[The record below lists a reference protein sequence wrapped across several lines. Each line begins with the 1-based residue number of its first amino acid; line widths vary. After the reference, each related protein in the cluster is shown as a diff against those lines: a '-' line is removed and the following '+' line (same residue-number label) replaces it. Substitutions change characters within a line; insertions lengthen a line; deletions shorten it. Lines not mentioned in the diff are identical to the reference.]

1 MEKFIVEG
9 CRTLQGTACVH
20 GAKNAVLPILAAT
33 ILAGGKSVLHNCPA
47 LSDVDVACRILAY
60 LGAKISREGS
70 TLIVDTQTIDKFDIP
85 EEMMHEMRSSI
96 IFLAP
101 LAARMH
107 RAVLCAPGGCE
118 IGLRPI
124 DLHLYGLNLLG
135 MQAASEGS
143 CIRCSVQAL
152 RGEKI
157 ILPFPSVGATEN
169 IMIAA
174 TVARGRTLLVNAAR
188 EPEIED
194 LAAFLNRCGAKI
206 RGAGSGTIEITG
218 VSRLHGAEHAVI
230 PDRIL
235 ACTLMCCAAATC
247 SQITLQNVCAAH
259 LNPVF
264 PVFYNSG
271 CRLRTAQD
279 TLTITPPKY
288 LKKLG
293 QVKTMPY
300 PGFPTD
306 CQAPVMALACVAHGT
321 SVFVENIFE
330 NRYRHVPELKK
341 LGAKIDVSDKVAVV
355 EGVPK
360 LSGTRVRAT
369 DLRGGAALVVAAL
382 AAQGVTEITDI
393 GHIDRGYENMETM
406 LRALG
411 AQIVRDGKKSEEGR
425 QPFVSG

>member
-9 CRTLQGTACVH
+9 GRSLHGTAFVH
-20 GAKNAVLPILAAT
+20 GAKNAVLPILSAT

-47 LSDVDVACRILAY
+47 LSDVDVACKILEY
-60 LGAKISREGS
+60 LGATIQREGS
-70 TLIVDTQTIDKFDIP
+70 TLIVDTESIDKYDIP

-107 RAVLCAPGGCE
+107 RAVLCTPGGCE

-135 MQAASEGS
+135 MQAVSTGS
-143 CIRCSVQAL
+143 CIHCSVQAL
-152 RGEKI
+152 HGEKI

-174 TVARGRTLLVNAAR
+174 TVARGTTTLINAAR

-206 RGAGSGTIEITG
+206 RGAGTGTIEIEG
-218 VSRLHGAEHAVI
+218 VSRLHSAEHTVI

-235 ACTLMCCAAATC
+235 ACTLMCCAAATG
-247 SQITLQNVCAAH
+247 SEITLENVCVAH
-259 LNPVF
+259 LNPVM
-264 PVFYNSG
+264 PMFYNCG
-271 CRLRTAQD
+271 CFMHAAQD
-279 TLTITPPKY
+279 TLKITAPKY

-306 CQAPVMALACVAHGT
+306 CQAPMMALACAAHGT

-330 NRYRHVPELKK
+330 NRYRHVPELRK
-341 LGAKIDVSDKVAVV
+341 LGAKIDVNDKVAVV
-355 EGVPK
+355 EGVQS
-360 LSGTRVRAT
+360 LSGAKVRAT

-382 AAQGVTEITDI
+382 AAHGVTEIADI
-393 GHIDRGYENMETM
+393 GHIDRGYEKMEMM
-406 LRALG
+406 LRVLG
-411 AQIVRDGKKSEEGR
+411 AQIVRDEKKAEKQSASCEG
-425 QPFVSG
+425 

>member
-9 CRTLQGTACVH
+9 GCTLHGCVRVH

-33 ILAGGKSVLHNCPA
+33 ILARGKSVLHNCPA
-47 LSDVDVACRILAY
+47 LSDVDVACKILTY
-60 LGAKISREGS
+60 LGAKITREGA
-70 TLIVDTQTIDKFDIP
+70 TLIVDTDAIDKCDIP

-135 MQAASEGS
+135 MQAVSAGS

-152 RGEKI
+152 HGEKI

-174 TVARGRTLLVNAAR
+174 AVANGVTTLINAAR

-194 LAAFLNRCGAKI
+194 LARFLNACGARI
-206 RGAGSGTIEITG
+206 RGAGTGTIEITG
-218 VSRLHGAEHAVI
+218 VSHLHAAEHTVI

-235 ACTLMCCAAATC
+235 ACTLLCCAAATH
-247 SQITLQNVCAAH
+247 SEITLQNVCVAH
-259 LNPVF
+259 LNPVM
-264 PVFYNSG
+264 PMFYNSG
-271 CRLRTAQD
+271 CRLRAAQD
-279 TLTITPPKY
+279 RLQITPPRY

-341 LGAKIDVSDKVAVV
+341 LGARIDVNDKVAVV
-355 EGVPK
+355 EGVQT

-382 AAQGVTEITDI
+382 AADGVTEITDI
-393 GHIDRGYENMETM
+393 RHIDRGYEKMEIM
-406 LRALG
+406 LRSLG
-411 AQIVRDGKKSEEGR
+411 AQIVRDGKETEK
-425 QPFVSG
+425 QPLRPG

>member
-9 CRTLQGTACVH
+9 GRTLHGCVRVH

-33 ILAGGKSVLHNCPA
+33 ILARGKSVLHNCPA
-47 LSDVDVACRILAY
+47 LSDVDVACKILTY
-60 LGAKISREGS
+60 LGAKITREGA
-70 TLIVDTQTIDKFDIP
+70 TLIVDTDAIDKCDIP

-135 MQAASEGS
+135 MQAVSAGS

-152 RGEKI
+152 HGEKI

-174 TVARGRTLLVNAAR
+174 AVANGVTTLINAAR

-194 LAAFLNRCGAKI
+194 LARFLNACGARI
-206 RGAGSGTIEITG
+206 RGAGTGTIEITG
-218 VSRLHGAEHAVI
+218 VSHLHAAEHTVI

-235 ACTLMCCAAATC
+235 ACTLLCCAAATH
-247 SQITLQNVCAAH
+247 SEITLQNVCVAH
-259 LNPVF
+259 LNPVM
-264 PVFYNSG
+264 PMFYNSG
-271 CRLRTAQD
+271 CRLRAAQD
-279 TLTITPPKY
+279 RLQITPLRY

-341 LGAKIDVSDKVAVV
+341 LGARIDVNDKVAVV
-355 EGVPK
+355 EGVQT

-382 AAQGVTEITDI
+382 AADGVTEITDI
-393 GHIDRGYENMETM
+393 RHIDRGYEKMEIM
-406 LRALG
+406 LRSLG
-411 AQIVRDGKKSEEGR
+411 AQIVRDGKETEK
-425 QPFVSG
+425 QPLRPG

>member
-9 CRTLQGTACVH
+9 GRTLHGCVRVH

-33 ILAGGKSVLHNCPA
+33 ILARGKSVLHNCPA
-47 LSDVDVACRILAY
+47 LSDVDVACKILTY
-60 LGAKISREGS
+60 LGAKITREGA
-70 TLIVDTQTIDKFDIP
+70 TLIVDTDAIDKCDIP

-135 MQAASEGS
+135 MQAVSAGS

-152 RGEKI
+152 HGEKI

-174 TVARGRTLLVNAAR
+174 AVANGVTTLINAAR

-194 LAAFLNRCGAKI
+194 LARFLNACGARI
-206 RGAGSGTIEITG
+206 RGAGTGTIEITG
-218 VSRLHGAEHAVI
+218 VSHLHAAEHTVI

-235 ACTLMCCAAATC
+235 ACTLLCCAAATH
-247 SQITLQNVCAAH
+247 SEITLQNVCVAH
-259 LNPVF
+259 LNPVM
-264 PVFYNSG
+264 PMFYNSG
-271 CRLRTAQD
+271 CRLHAVQD
-279 TLTITPPKY
+279 CLQITPPRY

-341 LGAKIDVSDKVAVV
+341 LGARIDVNDKVAVV
-355 EGVPK
+355 EGVQT

-382 AAQGVTEITDI
+382 AADGVTEITDI
-393 GHIDRGYENMETM
+393 RHIDRGYEKMEIM
-406 LRALG
+406 LRSLG
-411 AQIVRDGKKSEEGR
+411 AQIVRDGKETEK
-425 QPFVSG
+425 QPLRPG

>member
-9 CRTLQGTACVH
+9 GRTLHGCVRVH

-33 ILAGGKSVLHNCPA
+33 ILARGKSVLHNCPA
-47 LSDVDVACRILAY
+47 LSDVDVACKILTY
-60 LGAKISREGS
+60 LGAKITREGA
-70 TLIVDTQTIDKFDIP
+70 TLIVDTDAIDKCDIP
-85 EEMMHEMRSSI
+85 EKMMHEMRSSI

-135 MQAASEGS
+135 MQAVSAGS
-143 CIRCSVQAL
+143 CIRCSVLAL
-152 RGEKI
+152 HGEKI

-174 TVARGRTLLVNAAR
+174 AVANGVTTLINAAR

-194 LAAFLNRCGAKI
+194 LARFLNACGARI
-206 RGAGSGTIEITG
+206 RGAGTGTIEITG
-218 VSRLHGAEHAVI
+218 VSHLHAAEHTVI

-235 ACTLMCCAAATC
+235 ACTLLCCAAATH
-247 SQITLQNVCAAH
+247 SEITLQNVCVAH
-259 LNPVF
+259 LNPVM
-264 PVFYNSG
+264 PMFYNSG
-271 CRLRTAQD
+271 CRLRAAQD
-279 TLTITPPKY
+279 RLQITPPRY

-341 LGAKIDVSDKVAVV
+341 LGARIDVNDKVAVV
-355 EGVPK
+355 EGVQT

-382 AAQGVTEITDI
+382 AADGVTEITDI
-393 GHIDRGYENMETM
+393 RHIDRGYEKMEIM
-406 LRALG
+406 LRSLG
-411 AQIVRDGKKSEEGR
+411 AQIVRDGKETEK
-425 QPFVSG
+425 QPLRPG

>member
-9 CRTLQGTACVH
+9 GRTLHGCVRVH

-33 ILAGGKSVLHNCPA
+33 ILARGKSVLHNCPA
-47 LSDVDVACRILAY
+47 LSDVDVACKILTY
-60 LGAKISREGS
+60 LGAKITREGA
-70 TLIVDTQTIDKFDIP
+70 TLIVDTDAIDKCDIP
-85 EEMMHEMRSSI
+85 EKMMHEMRSSI

-135 MQAASEGS
+135 MQAVSAGS

-152 RGEKI
+152 HGEKI

-174 TVARGRTLLVNAAR
+174 AVANGVTTLINAAR

-194 LAAFLNRCGAKI
+194 LARFLNACGARI
-206 RGAGSGTIEITG
+206 RGAGTGTIEITG
-218 VSRLHGAEHAVI
+218 VSHLHAAEHTVI

-235 ACTLMCCAAATC
+235 ACTLLCCAAATH
-247 SQITLQNVCAAH
+247 SEITLQNVCVAH
-259 LNPVF
+259 LNPVM
-264 PVFYNSG
+264 PMFYNSG
-271 CRLRTAQD
+271 CRLRAAQD
-279 TLTITPPKY
+279 RLQITPPRY

-341 LGAKIDVSDKVAVV
+341 LGARIDVNDKVAVV
-355 EGVPK
+355 EGVQT

-382 AAQGVTEITDI
+382 AADGVTEITDI
-393 GHIDRGYENMETM
+393 RHIDRGYEKMEIM
-406 LRALG
+406 LRSLG
-411 AQIVRDGKKSEEGR
+411 AQIVRDGKETEK
-425 QPFVSG
+425 QPLRPG

>member
-9 CRTLQGTACVH
+9 GRTLHGCVRVH

-33 ILAGGKSVLHNCPA
+33 ILARGKSVLHNCPA
-47 LSDVDVACRILAY
+47 LSDVDVACKILTY
-60 LGAKISREGS
+60 LGAKITREGA
-70 TLIVDTQTIDKFDIP
+70 TLIVDTDAIDKCDIP

-135 MQAASEGS
+135 MQAVSAGS

-152 RGEKI
+152 HGEKI

-174 TVARGRTLLVNAAR
+174 AVANGVTTLINAAR

-194 LAAFLNRCGAKI
+194 LARFLNACGARI
-206 RGAGSGTIEITG
+206 RGAGTGTIEITG
-218 VSRLHGAEHAVI
+218 VSHLHAAEHTVI

-235 ACTLMCCAAATC
+235 ACTLLCCAAATH
-247 SQITLQNVCAAH
+247 SEITLQNVCVAH
-259 LNPVF
+259 LNPVM
-264 PVFYNSG
+264 PMFYNSG
-271 CRLRTAQD
+271 CRLRAAQD
-279 TLTITPPKY
+279 RLQITPPRY

-341 LGAKIDVSDKVAVV
+341 LGARIDVNDKVAVV
-355 EGVPK
+355 EGVQT

-382 AAQGVTEITDI
+382 AADGVTEITDI
-393 GHIDRGYENMETM
+393 RHIDRGYEKMEIM
-406 LRALG
+406 LRSLG
-411 AQIVRDGKKSEEGR
+411 AQIVRDGKETEK
-425 QPFVSG
+425 QPLRPG

>member
-9 CRTLQGTACVH
+9 GRTLHGCVRVH

-33 ILAGGKSVLHNCPA
+33 ILARGKSVLHNCPA
-47 LSDVDVACRILAY
+47 LSDVDVACKILTY
-60 LGAKISREGS
+60 LGAKITREGA
-70 TLIVDTQTIDKFDIP
+70 TLIVDTDAIDKCDIP

-135 MQAASEGS
+135 LQAVSAGS

-152 RGEKI
+152 HGEKI

-174 TVARGRTLLVNAAR
+174 AVANGVTTLINAAR

-194 LAAFLNRCGAKI
+194 LARFLNACGARI
-206 RGAGSGTIEITG
+206 RGAGTGTIEITG
-218 VSRLHGAEHAVI
+218 VSHLHAAEHTVI

-235 ACTLMCCAAATC
+235 ACTLLCCAAATH
-247 SQITLQNVCAAH
+247 SEITLQNVCVAH
-259 LNPVF
+259 LNPVM
-264 PVFYNSG
+264 PMFYNSG
-271 CRLRTAQD
+271 CRLRAAQD
-279 TLTITPPKY
+279 RLQITPPRY

-341 LGAKIDVSDKVAVV
+341 LGARIDVNDKVAVV
-355 EGVPK
+355 EGVQT

-382 AAQGVTEITDI
+382 AADGVTEITDI
-393 GHIDRGYENMETM
+393 RHIDRGYEKMEIM
-406 LRALG
+406 LRSLG
-411 AQIVRDGKKSEEGR
+411 AQIVRDGKETEK
-425 QPFVSG
+425 QPLRPG